1 MPDERLRDGEKV
13 WKLDPKGCLAT
24 ADAKPEDTINLKASN
39 GIEFA
44 RKQTL

>member
-1 MPDERLRDGEKV
+1 MPDERLQDGQRV

-24 ADAKPEDTINLKASN
+24 ADEKPDTLNIKANN